1 MGNPLTSEVAAF
13 RWLVAILLG
22 AGSVALASA
31 LFGSI
36 VAIWYGLALIF
47 ILIGFI
53 AKGMMYMLSSPDGDE
68 PDGDEPDGD
77 SGAGSAAGTSG
88 DAVEPGKLAAGDDVL
103 EDPSD

>member
-53 AKGMMYMLSSPDGDE
+53 AKGMTYMLSSPDGDE
-68 PDGDEPDGD
+68 PDGEPD
-77 SGAGSAAGTSG
+77 SGVAAGSSG
-88 DAVEPGKLAAGDDVL
+88 ESPDTGKQPVGDDVV
-103 EDPSD
+103 EDPPD